1 MVAVCQVLGCI
12 HAIKLII
19 LDSLISDKQTGEL
32 LVDPDND
39 CKDDEQPIKPK
50 EPKGPG
56 TFTVTLISG
65 WNHTASAHH
74 TLKALCHDIRVIFSK
89 LVSHVT

>member
-1 MVAVCQVLGCI
+1 MVGPVARYLCRRSIHYACAVVKWHHMVAVCQVLGCI

-65 WNHTASAHH
+65 
-74 TLKALCHDIRVIFSK
+74 
-89 LVSHVT
+89 